1 MRLPTK
7 AVFSA
12 GDLATALMAEARRP
26 PPTAA
31 RFALYQTITLVS
43 FLPRIGGKSHGSQ
56 MLPIPRGLERIPD
69 GFEGIQESEMGD
81 IVPALSADQVL
92 TYPLME
98 KPMNVYIWDLDETLI
113 LLRSLLNGSYAGAF
127 DGLKDSY
134 ECFQIGK
141 QWENIIIELC
151 NEHFFFDEMIRYNEP
166 YLNAL
171 SEFDDGRDLASFDF
185 EADCFASFHGAVDKR
200 RRVYRLHAIGEKYV
214 KGLEKILDQDMLKVS
229 TDLYDLTDKY
239 TDGWLTSAH
248 KLLEDA
254 LGKSAEAPAAVNS
267 SSIHCIVTAGALI
280 PCLAKCLLYRLDD
293 VVSSENVYSSLKV
306 GKLQCF
312 KWIKE
317 RFDNPNVR
325 FCVIGDGREEFRA
338 AQTMKWPFIKIEFPP
353 DAPHRFPGLDMPTVQ
368 AYMDAKNG

>member
-1 MRLPTK
+1 
-7 AVFSA
+7 
-12 GDLATALMAEARRP
+12 
-26 PPTAA
+26 
-31 RFALYQTITLVS
+31 
-43 FLPRIGGKSHGSQ
+43 
-56 MLPIPRGLERIPD
+56 
-69 GFEGIQESEMGD
+69 MGD
-81 IVPALSADQVL
+81 VVPALSADQVL
-92 TYPLME
+92 THVDVVTE
-98 KPMNVYIWDLDETLI
+98 KPMNVYIWDMDETLI

-127 DGLKDSY
+127 NGLKDHY

-141 QWENIIIELC
+141 RWESIILELC

-185 EADCFASFHGAVDKR
+185 EADCFASFYGGVDKR
-200 RRVYRLHAIGEKYV
+200 RRVYRLRTIGEKYA

-239 TDGWLTSAH
+239 TDGWLTS
-248 KLLEDA
+248 
-254 LGKSAEAPAAVNS
+254 
-267 SSIHCIVTAGALI
+267 
-280 PCLAKCLLYRLDD
+280 
-293 VVSSENVYSSLKV
+293 VYSSLKV

-325 FCVIGDGREEFRA
+325 FCAIGDGREECPA
-338 AQTMKWPFIKIEFPP
+338 AQAMKWPFIKIELPP

-368 AYMDAKNG
+368 AYMDGKDG

>member
-1 MRLPTK
+1 
-7 AVFSA
+7 
-12 GDLATALMAEARRP
+12 
-26 PPTAA
+26 
-31 RFALYQTITLVS
+31 
-43 FLPRIGGKSHGSQ
+43 
-56 MLPIPRGLERIPD
+56 
-69 GFEGIQESEMGD
+69 MGD
-81 IVPALSADQVL
+81 VVPALSADQVL
-92 TYPLME
+92 THVDVVTE
-98 KPMNVYIWDLDETLI
+98 KPMNVYIWDMDETLI

-127 DGLKDSY
+127 NGLKDHY

-141 QWENIIIELC
+141 RWESIILELC

-185 EADCFASFHGAVDKR
+185 EADCFASFYGGVDKR
-200 RRVYRLHAIGEKYV
+200 RRVYRLRTIGEKYA

-248 KLLEDA
+248 KLLEEA
-254 LGKSAEAPAAVNS
+254 LGKSPEVPAAANS
-267 SSIHCIVTAGALI
+267 PSIHCIVTAGALI
-280 PCLAKCLLYRLDD
+280 PCLAKCLLCRLDD

-325 FCVIGDGREEFRA
+325 FCAIGDGREECPA
-338 AQTMKWPFIKIEFPP
+338 AQAMKWPFIKIELPP

-368 AYMDAKNG
+368 AYMDGKDG